1 MAESINNPLTKGA
14 SGTVGDLLTFFKR
27 PSGKTV
33 MGIKRGK
40 SRVKPT
46 DKQIAIQERFKLATK
61 YAKNAILDPILQPFY
76 EKFAG
81 PDQSA
86 YNMAFADAF
95 TPPEIKDVSTVNY
108 LGRVGDTITIRAID
122 AFKVVAVKVTIRT
135 AVGDLI
141 EEGNAVLQVNGLDWL
156 YTATVANEELPGS
169 KIKVTATDTPANATI
184 KEIII

>member
-1 MAESINNPLTKGA
+1 MARNIKNPLLQGI
-14 SGTVGDLLTFFKR
+14 SGTLGRLLTLTQR

-33 MGIKRGK
+33 LGIKRGK
-40 SRVKPT
+40 SKKKLS
-46 DKQIAIQERFKLATK
+46 DKQIAIQEQFKLAVI
-61 YAKNAILDPILQPFY
+61 YAKAALEDPILQPFY

-86 YNMAFADAF
+86 YNMAFADAMK
-95 TPPEIKDVSTVNY
+95 PPEIRDVSTVNY
-108 LGRVGDTITIRAID
+108 LGRVGDTIIIRAID
-122 AFKVVAVKVTIRT
+122 AFKVVAVKVAIRT

>member
-1 MAESINNPLTKGA
+1 MARNIKNLFLQGI
-14 SGTVGDLLTFFKR
+14 SGTVGKLLTLTQR

-33 MGIKRGK
+33 LGVKRGRSKKK
-40 SRVKPT
+40 ST
-46 DKQIAIQERFKLATK
+46 DKQNAIREQFKLAVK
-61 YAKNAILDPILQPFY
+61 YAQAALEDPILRPFY
-76 EKFAG
+76 KKFAG

-86 YNMAFADAF
+86 YNMALSDAM

-156 YTATVANEELPGS
+156 YTATVVNEELPGS
-169 KIKVTATDTPANATI
+169 KIKVTAIDTPANATI
-184 KEIII
+184 KEVII